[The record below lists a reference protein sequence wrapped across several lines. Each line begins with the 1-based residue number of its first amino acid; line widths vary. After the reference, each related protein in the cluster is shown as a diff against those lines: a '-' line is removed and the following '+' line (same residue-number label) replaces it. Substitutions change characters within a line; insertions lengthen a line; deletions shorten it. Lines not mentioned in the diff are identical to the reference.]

1 MGKKLSILLAVLL
14 LLAGCKHVEKLA
26 REHVDEIHVES
37 VTATSVGDASSER
50 NLERVVTVS
59 VMEIDTTTGELR
71 ETQRTT
77 TTEKVRET
85 TSEKTENK
93 AQNEA
98 VETFSSESE
107 VSYKETAEVVAD
119 ETKTALRW
127 QRRIIFIII
136 AAIVAVAL
144 FLWLKWKTR
153 KTILP

>member
-1 MGKKLSILLAVLL
+1 MGKKLAILLAVLL

-26 REHVDEIHVES
+26 REHVDGIHVES
-37 VTATSVGDASSER
+37 VTATSVDDASSER

-93 AQNEA
+93 AKNEA

>member
-1 MGKKLSILLAVLL
+1 MGKKLAILLAVLL
-14 LLAGCKHVEKLA
+14 PLAGCKHVEKLA

-37 VTATSVGDASSER
+37 ATATSVGDASSER
-50 NLERVVTVS
+50 DLERVVTVS
-59 VMEIDTTTGELR
+59 VMEIDTATGELR

-85 TSEKTENK
+85 TSEKIENK

>member
-1 MGKKLSILLAVLL
+1 M
-14 LLAGCKHVEKLA
+14 EKLA
-26 REHVDEIHVES
+26 REHVDEIRVES
-37 VTATSVGDASSER
+37 VTAKSVGDASSER

-59 VMEIDTTTGELR
+59 VLEIDTTTGELR